1 MFIYEKDGKLNIMVA
16 SNMPA
21 EVGKPADIVIEA
33 DGGKAKILVN
43 GSDISVSSKSVA
55 YSAESG
61 KDQEQPTRSVRQHR
75 EAE

>member
-21 EVGKPADIVIEA
+21 AAGEKADIVIEA

-43 GSDISVSSKSVA
+43 GSDISVSSKSA
-55 YSAESG
+55 ASETESG
-61 KDQEQPTRSVRQHR
+61 KEQTQPTRLAHPRR

>member
-21 EVGKPADIVIEA
+21 EAGKTADIVIEA
-33 DGGKAKILVN
+33 DGDKAKILVN
-43 GSDISVSSKSVA
+43 GSDISVSSSA
-55 YSAESG
+55 ASDAESG
-61 KDQEQPTRSVRQHR
+61 KEQTQPTRSAHQRR

>member
-21 EVGKPADIVIEA
+21 EAGKKADIVIEA
-33 DGGKAKILVN
+33 DEGKAKILVN
-43 GSDISVSSKSVA
+43 GSDISVNSSAASDA
-55 YSAESG
+55 ASG
-61 KDQEQPTRSVRQHR
+61 KEQTQPTRSAHQRR

>member
-21 EVGKPADIVIEA
+21 AAGEKADIVIEA
-33 DGGKAKILVN
+33 DEGKAKILVN
-43 GSDISVSSKSVA
+43 GSDISVSRSTASG
-55 YSAESG
+55 AESG
-61 KDQEQPTRSVRQHR
+61 KEQDQPTRSVRQHR

>member
-21 EVGKPADIVIEA
+21 EAGKTADIVIEA
-33 DGGKAKILVN
+33 DGSKAKILVN
-43 GSDISVSSKSVA
+43 GSDISVSSKSA
-55 YSAESG
+55 ASETESG
-61 KDQEQPTRSVRQHR
+61 KEQTQPTRLAHPRR

>member
-21 EVGKPADIVIEA
+21 EAGKTADIVIEA

-43 GSDISVSSKSVA
+43 GSDISVSS
-55 YSAESG
+55 SAVSETESG
-61 KDQEQPTRSVRQHR
+61 KEQGQPTRSAYQRK

>member
-21 EVGKPADIVIEA
+21 EAGKTADIVIEA

-43 GSDISVSSKSVA
+43 GSDISVSS
-55 YSAESG
+55 SAVSETESG
-61 KDQEQPTRSVRQHR
+61 KEQDQSTRSAHQRK

>member
-21 EVGKPADIVIEA
+21 AAGEKADIVIEA

-43 GSDISVSSKSVA
+43 GSDISVSSSA
-55 YSAESG
+55 ASDAESR
-61 KDQEQPTRSVRQHR
+61 KEQTQPTRSAHQHR